1 MHDAGVYARRA
12 QSLDGFDVALRLD
25 VEVERF
31 RAVCRGEVREHA
43 LELERA
49 MEADLVHEVHH
60 FVPAHADA
68 VHARVDGQM
77 IRRAQTHG
85 VCGLGIFDGELG

>member
-12 QSLDGFDVALRLD
+12 QPLDGLDVALRLD
-25 VEVERF
+25 MEVERF
-31 RAVCRGEVREHA
+31 RAIRRGEVREHA
-43 LELERA
+43 LELKRA
-49 MEADLVHEVHH
+49 VEADLMHEVHH

-77 IRRAQTHG
+77 VRCAQAHGIR
-85 VCGLGIFDGELG
+85 GLRIFDGELG

>member
-12 QSLDGFDVALRLD
+12 QPLDGFDVALRLD
-25 VEVERF
+25 MKVKRF

-43 LELERA
+43 LKLERA
-49 MEADLVHEVHH
+49 VEADLVHEVHH
-60 FVPAHADA
+60 FVPADADT

-77 IRRAQTHG
+77 VRRAQPHG
-85 VCGLGIFDGELG
+85 IRGLRIFDGELG